1 MMENKQYVPQPV
13 DTSAV
18 VLPEEMMELAEL
30 MAENVHEVWAQ
41 TRMAQGWTYGPV
53 RDDAQKKHPC
63 LVPYAE
69 LPEDEKVYDR
79 NTSQET
85 LRFILAQGFQI
96 EKRQ

>member
-1 MMENKQYVPQPV
+1 MNEKQYRPQPV

-18 VLPEEMMELAEL
+18 ELPAEMMELAEL

-41 TRMAQGWTYGPV
+41 TRMEQGWTYGPK

-69 LPEDEKVYDR
+69 LPEEEKLYDR

-85 LRFILAQGFQI
+85 LRFILAQGFSI
-96 EKRQ
+96 VKAE

>member
-1 MMENKQYVPQPV
+1 MENKQYIPQPV

-18 VLPEEMMELAEL
+18 ELPAEMMELAEL
-30 MAENVHEVWAQ
+30 MAENVHDVWAQ
-41 TRMAQGWTYGPV
+41 TRMEQGWTYGPK

-69 LPEDEKVYDR
+69 LPEEEKLYDR

-85 LRFILAQGFQI
+85 LRFILAQGFSI
-96 EKRQ
+96 VKAE

>member
-1 MMENKQYVPQPV
+1 MNEKQYRPQPV

-18 VLPEEMMELAEL
+18 ELPAEMMELAEL
-30 MAENVHEVWAQ
+30 MAENVHDVWAQ
-41 TRMAQGWTYGPV
+41 TRMEQGWTYGPK

-69 LPEDEKVYDR
+69 LPEEEKLYDR

-85 LRFILAQGFQI
+85 LRFILAQGFSI
-96 EKRQ
+96 VKAE

>member
-1 MMENKQYVPQPV
+1 MNEKQYRPQPV

-18 VLPEEMMELAEL
+18 ELPAELMELAEL
-30 MAENVHEVWAQ
+30 MAENVHDVWAQ
-41 TRMAQGWTYGPV
+41 TRMEQGWTYGPK

-69 LPEDEKVYDR
+69 LPEEEKLYDR

-85 LRFILAQGFQI
+85 LRFILAQGFSI
-96 EKRQ
+96 VKAE

>member
-1 MMENKQYVPQPV
+1 MENKQYTPQPV

-18 VLPEEMMELAEL
+18 ELPAELMELAEL

-41 TRMAQGWTYGPV
+41 TRMEQGWTYGPV

-69 LPEDEKVYDR
+69 LPEEEKVYDR

-85 LRFILAQGFQI
+85 LRFILAQDFTI
-96 EKRQ
+96 EKKQ